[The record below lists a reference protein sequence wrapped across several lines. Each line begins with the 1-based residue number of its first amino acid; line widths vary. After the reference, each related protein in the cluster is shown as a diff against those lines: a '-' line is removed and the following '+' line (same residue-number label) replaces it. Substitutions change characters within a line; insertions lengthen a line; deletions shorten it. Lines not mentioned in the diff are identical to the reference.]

1 MQSIANL
8 VKEKRIE
15 GIVDLRDESSKEGIR
30 IVVEPKKGEN
40 TTVILNRLY
49 KFTSL
54 ETTFGIHMLALDKGV
69 PKLLTLKALIGIFVE
84 HKKIYVVRRTGFL
97 LRKAE
102 ERAHILE
109 GLEIACNN
117 IEEVVKII
125 KLSKNTS
132 EAKERLI
139 NRFAFSV
146 AQVQA
151 ILDMKLSRLVSLERK
166 KIQEER
172 ASLLKD
178 IVYYK
183 RILSHEDELYKVITE
198 ELLELKQKYGDE
210 RRTYIEEEKILNI
223 EDIIKPEEVIITCS
237 RKDYIKKI
245 PSSSFV
251 LQSRGGKGR
260 RETLR
265 ADDVAYLIVLANN
278 LDPLYFFTNY
288 GRVFTL
294 KTYLIPGANFY
305 GKGKPVSNIINLQ
318 QGEQVRAIVSLEKEK
333 YLVFITEQ
341 GIIKK
346 TDVSYLYGGKNGKIA
361 LSLNKGDFVVK
372 VFNMDKGDIIVS
384 TQNGFLG
391 RFDASDVR
399 EMGRTARGVIGMR
412 LTDGDKVISACRGY
426 KDIILIT
433 ERGYGKKIQ
442 VDKVRK
448 THRGSKGVKGMKIE
462 KGGHV
467 VEILSDIKGRDLII
481 ITNNGRVVRVKTKDV
496 KKLSRTALGVILQR
510 LDPGVSLI

>member
-1 MQSIANL
+1 
-8 VKEKRIE
+8 
-15 GIVDLRDESSKEGIR
+15 
-30 IVVEPKKGEN
+30 
-40 TTVILNRLY
+40 
-49 KFTSL
+49 
-54 ETTFGIHMLALDKGV
+54 
-69 PKLLTLKALIGIFVE
+69 
-84 HKKIYVVRRTGFL
+84 
-97 LRKAE
+97 
-102 ERAHILE
+102 
-109 GLEIACNN
+109 
-117 IEEVVKII
+117 
-125 KLSKNTS
+125 
-132 EAKERLI
+132 
-139 NRFAFSV
+139 
-146 AQVQA
+146 
-151 ILDMKLSRLVSLERK
+151 
-166 KIQEER
+166 
-172 ASLLKD
+172 
-178 IVYYK
+178 
-183 RILSHEDELYKVITE
+183 VITE

-237 RKDYIKKI
+237 RKDYIKRI

-442 VDKVRK
+442 VDKIRK

-510 LDPGVSLI
+510 LEPGDVVVGVSLI